1 MNIIDELIQSY
12 TYNGEVSTKAL
23 DDDIAT
29 LENQIESYNAT
40 LKEIRL
46 RKKNDGPLVDRIR
59 EAQIRLSVLNVVRNK
74 VMKDKTE
81 DDVAME
87 ILTDTEIP
95 KPEVK
100 IDTESGMVE
109 IVKLE
114 NTGPDYFIP
123 EPEEKKDVIVANEPE
138 IPQYTFI
145 DEKTMD
151 PVQFDSDVN
160 EFENTSASSVSYDG
174 TPWVEEDE
182 TVPGYEMTDEVE
194 PFYEEFGGSDRVD
207 FIKASVDLSEL
218 TDMVNTGYIKPTI
231 DFIKKTIKLRITDVR
246 DYLVFLELVRL
257 KNENRW
263 WKNLFTKK
271 IQKNV
276 FITVTTDEYGTLFDT
291 EWNFTFHNCRV
302 VEVEDSELPSYFY
315 PEPGHWCC
323 VTLKYDKL
331 TTLYGT
337 TRKKKNNCETENQ
350 PEEADEITE
359 KGTS

>member
-100 IDTESGMVE
+100 IDTESGVVE
-109 IVKLE
+109 IVKPE
-114 NTGPDYFIP
+114 NTGPDYFMP
-123 EPEEKKDVIVANEPE
+123 EPEEKEDVIVADEPE

-151 PVQFDSDVN
+151 PVQFDSNAN

-182 TVPGYEMTDEVE
+182 TVPGYEIPTYEE
-194 PFYEEFGGSDRVD
+194 PFDVELRMN
-207 FIKASVDLSEL
+207 FIKSSVDLSEL
-218 TDMVNTGYIKPTI
+218 TQMVNTGYIKPTI
-231 DFIKKTIKLRITDVR
+231 DFVKKTIKLRITDVR
-246 DYLVFLELVRL
+246 DYLIFLELVRL
-257 KNENRW
+257 KKKNRW

-302 VEVEDSELPSYFY
+302 IEVEDTELPPFFY
-315 PEPGHWCC
+315 SEPGHECY

-337 TRKKKNNCETENQ
+337 TRKKKNNCETEDQ

-359 KGTS
+359 KGAS